1 MTSYVTVKPHSLL
14 NSQQR
19 MWLYN
24 LRSPNS
30 FMFTPNNIIG
40 VISPN
45 KLQSLWDYP
54 PPKKKNGNILFL
66 LKVEKGPLYLFAN

>member
-1 MTSYVTVKPHSLL
+1 
-14 NSQQR
+14 
-19 MWLYN
+19 
-24 LRSPNS
+24 
-30 FMFTPNNIIG
+30 MFTPNNIIG